1 MTTTATTPN
10 RLTAAAAARRNKRSL
25 VTYKLTNGIPK
36 TMKPTAGRK
45 ILVAIARRRKA
56 TAHALRTAMPRGFSD
71 ATLRF
76 YLGKFQREGIVQA
89 TTVTE

>member
-1 MTTTATTPN
+1 MNTTDRTN
-10 RLTAAAAARRNKRSL
+10 RLTAATAARNNVRSL
-25 VTYKLTNGIPK
+25 KVYRLTNGVPK
-36 TMKPTAGRK
+36 EMGNSAGRK

-56 TAHALRTAMPRGFSD
+56 TAHAIRRAMPRGFSD